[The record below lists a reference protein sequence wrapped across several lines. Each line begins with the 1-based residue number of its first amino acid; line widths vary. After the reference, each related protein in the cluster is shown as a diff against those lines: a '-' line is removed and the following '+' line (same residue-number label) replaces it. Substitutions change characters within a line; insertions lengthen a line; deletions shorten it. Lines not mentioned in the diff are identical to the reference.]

1 MSDRFTKSETGEMR
15 GSNAEPRETG
25 AAAIVFFHVGTV
37 PRYLLHAIESA
48 RFFNPEKNIFLLT
61 HHDVDLSRWR
71 VETAPISNYIHPE
84 LEVFRRSYKH
94 ISAADADYERRCF
107 ERWFY
112 LDQLLAT
119 KGNPKTVY
127 LDSDCLLSSDV
138 DRLFKHMPDKQ
149 LCASREGGPA
159 CAFSSGRLQEFL
171 CFMIEKFSDPGF
183 LTDQEHQLTESLKHG
198 GMRNFTDMTMVEMF
212 TTGHAEGHVYSND
225 LPIGH
230 IDHNINLP
238 DGKMSYAIP
247 HRKRLR
253 KKVVW
258 RAETECLRP
267 YFIDAETGIR
277 RPALAIHYQS
287 GAKRLMRRF
296 NTFGRTHGRLTM
308 RLRALL
314 FSWMHGGPGSQFI

>member
-1 MSDRFTKSETGEMR
+1 MPDKLFKSQTGEMF
-15 GSNAEPRETG
+15 GSNAEPHEAG
-25 AAAIVFFHVGTV
+25 VASIVFFHVGRL
-37 PRYLLHAIESA
+37 PKYLLHAMESA
-48 RFFNPEKNIFLLT
+48 RFFNPEKRIFLLT
-61 HHDVDLSRWR
+61 DGNADLSRLG
-71 VETAPISNYIHPE
+71 VEIASMSDYVHPQ
-84 LEVFRRSYKH
+84 LETLRRHYKH
-94 ISAADADYERRCF
+94 ISAADENYERICF

-112 LDQLLAT
+112 LDQLLMK
-119 KGNPKTVY
+119 KGNPKAVY
-127 LDSDCLLSSDV
+127 LDSDCLLCSDV
-138 DRLFKHMPDKQ
+138 DRVFEHMPDKQ

-171 CFMIEKFSDPGF
+171 CFMIEKFSDTGF

-212 TTGHAEGHVYSND
+212 TKGHTQGHVYGND

-258 RAETECLRP
+258 RAETEGLRP
-267 YFIDAETGIR
+267 YFIDAQTGVR
-277 RPALAIHYQS
+277 QPALAIHYQS

-296 NTFGRTHGRLTM
+296 NTFGRTHSRPTM
-308 RLRALL
+308 QLRALL
-314 FSWMHGGPGSQFI
+314 FTWMHGGPGSQFI